1 MLINRSMS
9 RAASFAFG
17 LAICA
22 VCSAAPTVEMVL
34 LAEQNP
40 ATSTNGRKWA
50 ELLSG
55 LGVGQIQIRAAQPGE
70 KLVIE
75 SRGTKDAPAYRVT
88 GKLTGSQLVVPGGQ
102 FALSDRTKL
111 SQWLG
116 ELGEN

>member
-1 MLINRSMS
+1 MLINRCLL
-9 RAASFAFG
+9 RAASLTFG

-70 KLVIE
+70 KLAIE
-75 SRGTKDAPAYRVT
+75 ARGTKGAAAYRVT

-102 FALSDRTKL
+102 FALTDRAKP
-111 SQWLG
+111 SK
-116 ELGEN
+116 